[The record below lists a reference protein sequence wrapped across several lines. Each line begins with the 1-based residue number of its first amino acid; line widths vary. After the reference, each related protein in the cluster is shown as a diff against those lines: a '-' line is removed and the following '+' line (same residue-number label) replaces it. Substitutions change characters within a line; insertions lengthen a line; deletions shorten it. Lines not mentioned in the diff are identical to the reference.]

1 MTRSFFGLAAIAL
14 LALLLGA
21 CSTSQTLSSA
31 SPAAQKS
38 TSGGSR
44 AQATAGTGGR
54 TSIGGT
60 GDARPFRR
68 DGKYGIR
75 NAAGEVT
82 IEPRYDIATLADTG
96 RGLIVTQ
103 TAGKIGFVDGQG
115 REITRPKYDSIST
128 PKGDVY
134 LVKAGGKSCAV
145 DATGREFLPCIY
157 DNILT
162 SSDPS
167 RFFVMQNGKGR
178 YVNRSGV
185 EIRYQ
190 MASAPSASAPAQTPR
205 VAAGSSTQLP
215 SFNLARTYANRENW
229 PDAVAAALNG
239 SAQDKRYVLRA
250 LHDAGNRPSTP
261 TSYPRYSAGVE
272 AVKNNIGIF
281 DGAMVGA
288 SYQEQNWLAS
298 MRQQFASQMGYGR
311 APASGSPVWSGP
323 STSSSPSVRTQAP
336 RRCYQTSNTHQ
347 TCFD

>member
-1 MTRSFFGLAAIAL
+1 MTGSFSGSTVVAL
-14 LALLLGA
+14 LTLILGA
-21 CSTSQTLSSA
+21 CSTSQTLTPAASSA
-31 SPAAQKS
+31 QSNTAGSSRPQPA
-38 TSGGSR
+38 
-44 AQATAGTGGR
+44 AGTGSGA
-54 TSIGGT
+54 SVGGT
-60 GDARPFRR
+60 GEARPFRR

-75 NAAGEVT
+75 NAAGEIT

-103 TAGKIGFVDGQG
+103 TRGKIGFVNGQG
-115 REITRPKYDSIST
+115 REITPPKYDSIST

-134 LVKAGGKSCAV
+134 LVKAGGKSCAA

-157 DNILT
+157 DSIMT

-178 YVNRSGV
+178 YVDRSGTEV
-185 EIRYQ
+185 RYQ
-190 MASAPSASAPAQTPR
+190 VAGTPPASAPASTPQ
-205 VAAGSSTQLP
+205 VAAGSSTP
-215 SFNLARTYANRENW
+215 VPRFNLARTYADRENW
-229 PDAVAAALNG
+229 REAVAAALNG

-261 TSYPRYSAGVE
+261 TSYPRYSAGVD

-298 MRQQFASQMGYGR
+298 MRRQFASQMDRGP
-311 APASGSPVWSGP
+311 APASGSPVWGGP
-323 STSSSPSVRTQAP
+323 STSPSPSVRTQAP